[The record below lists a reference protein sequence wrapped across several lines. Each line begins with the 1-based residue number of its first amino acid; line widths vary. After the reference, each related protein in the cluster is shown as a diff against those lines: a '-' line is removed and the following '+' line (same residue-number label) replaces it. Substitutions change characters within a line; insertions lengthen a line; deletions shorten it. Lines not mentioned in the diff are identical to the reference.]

1 MPTSSESLSRARA
14 RLITIT
20 SLGVAGAVLFM
31 VLYWVFSRSLED
43 IETVY
48 AAGVLIL
55 MLGGIA
61 WLARHGKELLAAWL
75 LVALLTL
82 IIATDLPYY
91 GIGSPSAGALV
102 IPIVLAACALGLWAG
117 LGLAALSTVIVWV
130 VAWGTTSGGWLEP
143 PTTIDHL
150 TFNAPAL
157 TVIFL
162 LVALI
167 VGFWNRVREIPT
179 SAPAA

>member
-1 MPTSSESLSRARA
+1 MTTPAESLARA
-14 RLITIT
+14 RLVSTT

-31 VLYWVFSRSLED
+31 ILYWVFSRSLED

-48 AAGVLIL
+48 AGGVLIL
-55 MLGGIA
+55 LLAGIA
-61 WLARHGKELLAAWL
+61 WLAQRGKERLAAWL
-75 LVALLTL
+75 LVSLLTL

-91 GIGSPSAGALV
+91 GIGSPSAASFV

-117 LGLAALSTVIVWV
+117 LGLAALSTAVIWI

-143 PTTIDHL
+143 PTPIDHL

-157 TVIFL
+157 TVIFF
-162 LVALI
+162 LVAWI
-167 VGFWNRVREIPT
+167 VGYWSNAMVIAHKTR
-179 SAPAA
+179 

>member
-1 MPTSSESLSRARA
+1 MAATSDNLARA
-14 RLITIT
+14 RTKLVTAA
-20 SLGVAGAVLFM
+20 SLGVAGAVLFII
-31 VLYWVFSRSLED
+31 LYWVFSGSMEE

-48 AAGVLIL
+48 AGGVLIVL
-55 MLGGIA
+55 LAGIA
-61 WLARHGKELLAAWL
+61 WLARRKDKLAAWL
-75 LVALLTL
+75 LTGLLTL

-162 LVALI
+162 LIALI
-167 VGFWNRVREIPT
+167 VGYWGRVVQ
-179 SAPAA
+179 PAASG